1 MSFFWLVME
10 LVKSTWEALQGRVS
24 RFRWREK
31 SEKERKIKKE
41 RQRKKESKKEGRR
54 KERKRKKE
62 GRGKDDMG

>member
-31 SEKERKIKKE
+31 SEKERKRKKE
-41 RQRKKESKKEGRR
+41 REAE
-54 KERKRKKE
+54 KERK
-62 GRGKDDMG
+62 